1 MKRYKSNIKNLMLQY
16 VYTLCYTHN
25 IGLQQVEV
33 AKYVDDYDDANSDMT
48 NTADVVEKWIDG

>member
-1 MKRYKSNIKNLMLQY
+1 MKRYKSNIKNQILQY

-48 NTADVVEKWIDG
+48 NTAGVVEK